1 MNRGNP
7 RYERIAELVNMDAL
21 AFKRVTLIGA
31 GSMGLSIATQMAR
44 HGVATCSPGQ
54 LRIIDGDRVEERDL
68 IGTEYRMK
76 HLGTPKVDA
85 AASIVHEINPHVNI
99 SYWEKMIDDAAVSRL
114 VEVAGQTDLLGLF
127 TDSCDVMLKL
137 AKSCAGIC
145 PQVMAAIGLYANYA
159 EVAFSIPG
167 VTVPIGVTMG
177 SGKMTAIGTMGSR
190 KRTPL
195 TLGAFGCDTAYI
207 ASFVASLCL
216 ELLLAPEDRGKLVCC
231 HADAPLFLI
240 GVREPWLFQNEPE
253 ETCRSVS
260 CVYAGPN
267 IRRSGNAAHQSDD
280 DQ

>member
-7 RYERIAELVNMDAL
+7 RYDRIAALADVDAL

-31 GSMGLSIATQMAR
+31 GSIGLSIATQMAR

-54 LRIIDGDRVEERDL
+54 LRIIDGDHVEERDL

-76 HLGTPKVDA
+76 HLGTSKVDA
-85 AASIVHEINPHVNI
+85 AVSIVHEINPDVNI
-99 SYWEKMIDDAAVSRL
+99 SCWEKMIDDAAVSRV

-127 TDSCDVMLKL
+127 ADSFDVMLKL
-137 AKSCAGIC
+137 AKSCAGMC
-145 PQVMAAIGLYANYA
+145 PQVMAAIGLYADYA

-177 SGKMTAIGTMGSR
+177 SGKWTAIGT
-190 KRTPL
+190 P
-195 TLGAFGCDTAYI
+195 GAFGCDTAFI

-216 ELLLAPEDRGKLVCC
+216 ELLLDPQDRGKLVCC
-231 HADAPLFLI
+231 HADAPLFLV

-267 IRRSGNAAHQSDD
+267 IRRSGNTEHQSDD